1 MCTCSQCCSLAFDLI
16 ILFVGV
22 LLVMVIYHSP
32 ARFSSCAASVQSTT
46 FQGCCCLYNQPQVL
60 FITCGRSEM
69 VRVCVVCDSLVFV
82 VLSQSEMPCT
92 ISAYLWVHDKGSK
105 TCFPVLGSH
114 VLAQSDF
121 HPCFSVDAFWLL
133 WALRSG
139 TSAHAQQHNVTL
151 H

>member
-1 MCTCSQCCSLAFDLI
+1 MCTILQCCALAFDLI

-22 LLVMVIYHSP
+22 LLVMVIYHSA

-121 HPCFSVDAFWLL
+121 HPCFSVDAFLL
-133 WALRSG
+133 L
-139 TSAHAQQHNVTL
+139 
-151 H
+151 